1 MLAVLSVLV
10 GVTFKP
16 GGGATVAGTIAI
28 VAAALAGLAG
38 VVVTVMGYTA
48 FPEAA
53 AGIRNWQIVVGGIVL
68 YVVLM
73 FATYALMKR
82 PITTELFLILGFGVL
97 ELSLINSVYGS
108 GAIASAAAVF
118 LVIMVLL
125 VVVVSMICYMLFYQL
140 EGTAGWIDGM
150 IPLIGCG
157 VFQIM
162 AMVILLAS
170 A

>member
-1 MLAVLSVLV
+1 M
-10 GVTFKP
+10 
-16 GGGATVAGTIAI
+16 
-28 VAAALAGLAG
+28 
-38 VVVTVMGYTA
+38 
-48 FPEAA
+48 
-53 AGIRNWQIVVGGIVL
+53 
-68 YVVLM
+68 
-73 FATYALMKR
+73 
-82 PITTELFLILGFGVL
+82 L